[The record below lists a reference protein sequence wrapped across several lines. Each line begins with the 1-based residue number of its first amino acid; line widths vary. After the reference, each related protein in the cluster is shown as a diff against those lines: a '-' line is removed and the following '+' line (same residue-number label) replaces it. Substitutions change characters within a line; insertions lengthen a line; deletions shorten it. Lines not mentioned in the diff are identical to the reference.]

1 MSVRVVRR
9 GELSEKQQIMKKA
22 YERAEYDGTQPGN
35 HAHQDRE
42 HPQCGRVQRPDR
54 GRRAAV

>member
-1 MSVRVVRR
+1 MNVRIVSR

-22 YERAEYDGTQPGN
+22 YERAEYNGTQSGN

-42 HPQCGRVQRPDR
+42 HPQSGRVNRPDR
-54 GRRAAV
+54 TALSDL